1 MKIIFLG
8 APGSGKGTQSS
19 ILSKE
24 LSIPTISTGDI
35 IRGVLKSGSEQ
46 ASLLKSYIDKGALV
60 PDDLVVN
67 LLKNRLAQ
75 PDCANGYILD
85 GFPRTIDQAE
95 ILEKMNIII
104 DLVINIEVDDD
115 IICKR
120 MLNRVVCSTCGAV
133 FNNATEMKPIV
144 PGICDKCAGS
154 LVQRSDDNESTI
166 KNRLKVYRDQ
176 TSPLIDYY
184 DAKGI
189 LHSVD
194 GSKPLK
200 DSSGEILKLVKSK
213 C

>member
-8 APGSGKGTQSS
+8 APGAGKGTQSS

-24 LSIPTISTGDI
+24 LGVPTISTGDI
-35 IRGVLKSGSEQ
+35 IRGVLKSGDSK
-46 ASLLKSYIDKGALV
+46 ADLLKKYTDKGALV
-60 PDDLVVN
+60 PDDVVVD
-67 LLKNRLAQ
+67 LLKDRLSQ
-75 PDCANGYILD
+75 PDCSNGYILD
-85 GFPRTIDQAE
+85 GFPRSLAQAE
-95 ILEKMNIII
+95 ILEDMNIVI
-104 DLVINIEVDDD
+104 DLVINIEIDDD

-166 KNRLKVYRDQ
+166 KNRLKVYNEQ
-176 TSPLIDYY
+176 TSPLIQHYTS
-184 DAKGI
+184 KGI
-189 LHSVD
+189 LYSID

-200 DSSGEILKLVKSK
+200 DSSGEILKLVKDK